1 MDSTKTTHRRQMRE
15 ALMAKARQMQE
26 ADRQRHL
33 DTIRTIDKARRSLKE
48 PYSPEVG
55 VALFRDLFG
64 GEKRTA
70 TIGK

>member
-1 MDSTKTTHRRQMRE
+1 MTDETRRRQMRE
-15 ALMAKARQMQE
+15 ALTAKARQMQE
-26 ADRQRHL
+26 ADRQRLL
-33 DTIRTIDKARRSLKE
+33 DTIRTIDKARRNLKK

-70 TIGK
+70 TISK

>member
-1 MDSTKTTHRRQMRE
+1 MTDETRRRQLRE
-15 ALMAKARQMQE
+15 AIVAKARQMQE
-26 ADRQRHL
+26 ADRLRRL

-70 TIGK
+70 TIGE

>member
-1 MDSTKTTHRRQMRE
+1 MTNETRRRQMRE
-15 ALMAKARQMQE
+15 ALMEKARQLQE
-26 ADRQRHL
+26 ADRQRRL
-33 DTIRTIDKARRSLKE
+33 ETIRTIDKARRDLKR

-64 GEKRTA
+64 DGLRKA

>member
-1 MDSTKTTHRRQMRE
+1 MTDETRRRQLRE
-15 ALMAKARQMQE
+15 AIVAKARQMQE
-26 ADRQRHL
+26 ADRLRRL

-64 GEKRTA
+64 GEKRIA
-70 TIGK
+70 TIGE